1 MKRIFV
7 LVTLAAVAG
16 STAAADPWKLPDAD
30 GQRWVARVRKAVSRN
45 EWSVER
51 KENDIAV
58 RRIKPV
64 PMTRVQ
70 INAAMTSVHD
80 KPKPPFIYGEHTV
93 KYVLR
98 FAPKMSMDEYERL
111 ATVNFESEREQDR
124 LFLALRFPNKGID
137 NVIATTPDE
146 KKRLEEFRATVAKL
160 PRHTLPDFYTPDYS
174 IFFLQSGDGWSYPAD
189 KNISAECENVRDTL
203 ERYFGMYD
211 PAAAARGRGYGQY
224 LPEERK

>member
-30 GQRWVARVRKAVSRN
+30 GQKLVARVTRVISRD

-51 KENDIAV
+51 QENDITV

-64 PMTRVQ
+64 AMARVQ
-70 INAAMTSVHD
+70 INAPVQFE
-80 KPKPPFIYGEHTV
+80 PRPPILCGEQTI

-98 FAPKMSMDEYERL
+98 FAPKMSMNEYERL
-111 ATVNFESEREQDR
+111 AVVNATSEKERHR
-124 LFLALRFPNKGID
+124 LFDALKLTNKGFND
-137 NVIATTPDE
+137 VIATTPDE
-146 KKRLEEFRATVAKL
+146 MKRLAEFRATVAKL
-160 PRHTLPDFYTPDYS
+160 PRHTLPDYYTTDYS
-174 IFFLQSGDGWSYPAD
+174 IFFLQSGDDWSYPVD

-211 PAAAARGRGYGQY
+211 PAAAARGRGHGQY
-224 LPEERK
+224 LPEQRK